1 MTRDPVAAVLA
12 RYGQE
17 GGRVEPVTDGLIN
30 DTYRITT
37 RFGEVYAL
45 QRVNP
50 MFPPSVNDN
59 IETVTAYL
67 HKCGLTTP
75 RLRETL
81 RGKPSVHLDGDIW
94 RMLTWIEGETLTN
107 LTEPRPA
114 AEAGALLGRFHV
126 ALAGLNSDLESP
138 RASGHDTKRH
148 LQFLQLALQD
158 YGAHRAYAN
167 VVPLAREILAAADAI
182 VELPLTPERLVHGD
196 PKISN
201 IIFARDTGQALCL
214 IDLDTLARMP
224 LPLELGD
231 AFRSWCNP
239 AGEDSRDTSF
249 SPELF
254 AAAVQGYAA
263 ATEGWITKAEQQSMV
278 PATYR
283 IYVELAARF
292 CADALREDY
301 FAWDPSR
308 FTSHSEHS
316 EVRAAG
322 QLAAARSLLDQ
333 RGLLE
338 EIVAKAFS

>member
-1 MTRDPVAAVLA
+1 MTRVAVAAVLA
-12 RYGQE
+12 CYGKE
-17 GGRVEPVTDGLIN
+17 CDRVAPVTAGLIN

-37 RFGEVYAL
+37 RCGEVYAL

-50 MFPPSVNDN
+50 IFRPTVNAN
-59 IETVTAYL
+59 IEIVTAHL

-75 RLRETL
+75 RLQETL
-81 RGKPSVHLDGDIW
+81 QGESSVHLKGETW
-94 RMLTWIEGETLTN
+94 RLLTWIEGETLAN
-107 LTEPRPA
+107 VTEPRPA

-126 ALAGLNSDLESP
+126 ALAGLSRDLEDL
-138 RASGHDTKRH
+138 RAGVHDTARH
-148 LQFLQLALQD
+148 LHSLERALAD
-158 YGAHRAYAN
+158 CRTHRAYARLAL
-167 VVPLAREILAAADAI
+167 LAREILAAAETI
-182 VELPLTPERLVHGD
+182 VELPVTPPRLVHGD

-201 IIFARDTGQALCL
+201 IIFAHDTGEALCL

-239 AGEDSRDTSF
+239 AGEDCLDTSF
-249 SPELF
+249 SSELF
-254 AAAVQGYAA
+254 TAAVRGYAT
-263 ATEGWITKAEQQSMV
+263 ATEGWITKSERQSIV

-308 FTSHSEHS
+308 FASHSEHS

-338 EIVAKAFS
+338 EIIARVFS